1 MVLLGVYLQVPSAAG
16 LKIGSAEGGRLHV
29 GDGGRDIFREC
40 GCGCEEM
47 LSYVKVKCSKHSREE
62 MAVCCVRVEGH
73 IAQGGVDEGDCGP
86 GSALN
91 VRNLLE

>member
-1 MVLLGVYLQVPSAAG
+1 MMQA
-16 LKIGSAEGGRLHV
+16 
-29 GDGGRDIFREC
+29 GRDIFREC

-47 LSYVKVKCSKHSREE
+47 LSDVKVKCSKHSREE

-73 IAQGGVDEGDCGP
+73 IAQRGVDAGDCRP

-91 VRNLLE
+91 ACNFIGMEDPSWCV